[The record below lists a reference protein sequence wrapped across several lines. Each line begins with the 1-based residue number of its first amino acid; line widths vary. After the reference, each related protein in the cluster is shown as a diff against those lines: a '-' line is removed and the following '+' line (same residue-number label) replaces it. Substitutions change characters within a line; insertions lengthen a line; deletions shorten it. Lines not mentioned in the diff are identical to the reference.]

1 MRIEARAAEV
11 PWCVPCGNIIMV
23 LPRVIKLAVQQVYER
38 ECLLHAHWHA
48 VGACIENAI
57 GIENGPIEAGV
68 TENRRPGGVY
78 NCCADIRNRQRVNL
92 P

>member
-1 MRIEARAAEV
+1 
-11 PWCVPCGNIIMV
+11 MV
-23 LPRVIKLAVQQVYER
+23 RTVRYYGLPRVITLAVQQVYER

-48 VGACIENAI
+48 VGSCIENAI
-57 GIENGPIEAGV
+57 GIENRPIEAGV
-68 TENRRPGGVY
+68 TENRRPGGIY